1 MGGLLPKLGP
11 FPCLPPPA
19 LKRVSHYRYLAK
31 SIISQ
36 QLSGKAAETIHKR
49 ICALSPGPLFPSVRE
64 FLNLPPDLL
73 RQAGLS
79 GSKRC
84 AIADLAT
91 RLEAGS
97 LCLSGVS
104 RQTDQDIVSRLTE
117 VHGIGPWTAQMFLL
131 FKLGRLD
138 ILPAGDLGVQE
149 GVRILDG
156 LASRPGPAEIRART
170 NIWAPLRSI
179 GTLAMWRLVD
189 GTPTT

>member
-1 MGGLLPKLGP
+1 M
-11 FPCLPPPA
+11 
-19 LKRVSHYRYLAK
+19 
-31 SIISQ
+31 
-36 QLSGKAAETIHKR
+36 
-49 ICALSPGPLFPSVRE
+49 RE